1 MKSALRWAGQNGA
14 LVVIAGVVL
23 GLAFPMLSDLARPY
37 LAVAIF
43 IFTFGSFLKFDA
55 KSIGGEVA
63 NVKRNALMI
72 LWATFGV
79 PLVIFLIIIIARP
92 GPELAQG
99 LLFWALVPASP
110 ACVAFAAILRLNIPI
125 ALLATVVGTAAS
137 PFYIRCLLRC
147 SAAGRLDIDPIAT
160 CMELVLL
167 IGGAFVASVAAK
179 RRAGPFIR
187 ANPEAMTWTLPAFT
201 SSPGMGSMRG
211 MQAHSPA
218 QPATSELVFRASG
231 FYACC
236 FSASRWIAGTAPR
249 PWRYGRTA
257 ALTAGLI
264 SGTRTITLAWVVLGD
279 KVLPLADLFLATG
292 MVAKYTAR
300 RAGRTGC
307 WRASSPQTAPWRA
320 PPRDAPTH
328 RLGRTSPLR
337 SLQSG
342 ETDCC
347 VDVFRPAAR
356 WNPVQPE
363 ASAASLPPPR
373 RRALRH
379 VRQER
384 AQSLRHGEMRDG
396 GVSFLP
402 HAGKMPGE
410 LLAALAAAENE
421 DVEMFKSRASAA
433 SFMLE
438 EHRRRAHLATMG
450 QRRCVRGLLGSGR
463 KADDISAAAGSNE
476 QHRSKSD

>member
-79 PLVIFLIIIIARP
+79 PLVIFLIIVIARP

-137 PFYIRCLLRC
+137 PFYIPALASLF
-147 SAAGRLDIDPIAT
+147 GGYRLDIDPIAT

-179 RRAGPFIR
+179 RLAGPFIR
-187 ANPEAMTWTLPAFT
+187 ANPEAMTGIAVCAMFLA
-201 SSPGMGSMRG
+201 GMGSMRG
-211 MQAHSPA
+211 MQAHLLA
-218 QPATSELVFRASG
+218 QPATSLSFVLLA
-231 FYACC
+231 YALL
-236 FSASRWIAGTAPR
+236 FGAEIVGTALF
-249 PWRYGRTA
+249 WRYGRTA

-292 MVAKYTAR
+292 MVAKYTAPGLTKWLLAR
-300 RAGRTGC
+300 
-307 WRASSPQTAPWRA
+307 
-320 PPRDAPTH
+320 
-328 RLGRTSPLR
+328 
-337 SLQSG
+337 
-342 ETDCC
+342 
-347 VDVFRPAAR
+347 VIAADGAL
-356 WNPVQPE
+356 
-363 ASAASLPPPR
+363 ASAAS
-373 RRALRH
+373 RRAD
-379 VRQER
+379 
-384 AQSLRHGEMRDG
+384 A
-396 GVSFLP
+396 
-402 HAGKMPGE
+402 
-410 LLAALAAAENE
+410 
-421 DVEMFKSRASAA
+421 
-433 SFMLE
+433 
-438 EHRRRAHLATMG
+438 
-450 QRRCVRGLLGSGR
+450 
-463 KADDISAAAGSNE
+463 
-476 QHRSKSD
+476 